1 MMAWRTGHPPA
12 SSAVVRPAHR
22 RPSSSEA
29 SPLVIG
35 AHPQT
40 APDPAQRAVTLAANG
55 RR

>member
-1 MMAWRTGHPPA
+1 
-12 SSAVVRPAHR
+12 
-22 RPSSSEA
+22 
-29 SPLVIG
+29 LVIG